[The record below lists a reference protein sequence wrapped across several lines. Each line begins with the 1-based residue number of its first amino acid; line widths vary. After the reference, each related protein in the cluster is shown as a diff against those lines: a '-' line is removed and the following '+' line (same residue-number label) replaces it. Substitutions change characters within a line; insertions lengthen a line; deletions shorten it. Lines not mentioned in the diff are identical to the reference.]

1 MLSWRWTGDGWGCQS
16 NNITRSF
23 CVWGNFLRSF
33 PLRQNIYSSQN
44 SITSDKISYY
54 LNYANPP
61 EIEKTSESRDSKHR
75 VCFKSKRY
83 VKRIVSKRKWLNKC
97 CNRKWQNSF
106 AQKECMF
113 LIKRLSFTWN
123 AKAIEITETVSF
135 TGKKALKWPM
145 PRTFFSHCP
154 VVLEISMYSMP
165 VSHFIITISKL
176 VGNVRD

>member
-61 EIEKTSESRDSKHR
+61 EIEKTSESRDSNHR

-97 CNRKWQNSF
+97 CHRKWQNSF
-106 AQKECMF
+106 AQKECYVFDKKAF
-113 LIKRLSFTWN
+113 LHLKCQSNWN
-123 AKAIEITETVSF
+123 HWDSF

-145 PRTFFSHCP
+145 PRTLFNHCP